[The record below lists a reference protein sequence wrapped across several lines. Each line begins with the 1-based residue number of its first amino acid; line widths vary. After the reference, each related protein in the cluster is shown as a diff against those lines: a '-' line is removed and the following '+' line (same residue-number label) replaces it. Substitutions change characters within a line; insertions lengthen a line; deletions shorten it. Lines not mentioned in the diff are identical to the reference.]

1 MDTDL
6 REELMD
12 EVDEVWAESLRHLPM
27 KGGAPDPDRAPSVF
41 SALLRTGHRAPE
53 RAGFGRGDA
62 MRPAMTSDGG
72 TLRIDRQEFPDLEVR
87 KGDKLVALDR
97 ESQPIFEFQS
107 VDDRSHLRLICEL
120 GDTN

>member
-1 MDTDL
+1 MDPDL

-27 KGGAPDPDRAPSVF
+27 KSGVPDPERAPSVF
-41 SALLRTGHRAPE
+41 TAVLRTGDRAVE
-53 RAGFGRGDA
+53 RVGAGRGNA

-72 TLRIDRQEFPDLEVR
+72 TLRIDRQAYPDLEVR

-97 ESQPIFEFQS
+97 DGQPIFEFQS
-107 VDDRSHLRLICEL
+107 VDDRSHLRLICDL